1 MASAIAGFAATKAYK
16 LLAANRSVLIPLDDI
31 SNTRVLTDTQIK
43 KEFCKTPRRRKTNL
57 ERIQD
62 RNS

>member
-1 MASAIAGFAATKAYK
+1 MASAIAGFAAKKAYGI
-16 LLAANRSVLIPLDDI
+16 LAKDRNVLIPLDDI

-43 KEFCKTPRRRKTNL
+43 KEFCKTPKRRKTNL
-57 ERIQD
+57 ERIQE